1 MSDDREIGLARLR
14 AARDALARIER
25 GESPTAEELAAAPLL
40 EFWCVVV
47 DPPFPVLRGVVTDH
61 PHLADGATVGTS
73 PLLWLADDRSAART
87 LSRYYR
93 LGVPLIETMSQ
104 QS

>member
-1 MSDDREIGLARLR
+1 MNDDREFGLARLR
-14 AARDALARIER
+14 AARDALARIEK
-25 GESPTAEELAAAPLL
+25 GESPTPEELAAAPLL

-47 DPPFPVLRGVVTDH
+47 DPPFPVLQGVVTGH

-93 LGVPLIETMSQ
+93 LGVPLLEAMPR